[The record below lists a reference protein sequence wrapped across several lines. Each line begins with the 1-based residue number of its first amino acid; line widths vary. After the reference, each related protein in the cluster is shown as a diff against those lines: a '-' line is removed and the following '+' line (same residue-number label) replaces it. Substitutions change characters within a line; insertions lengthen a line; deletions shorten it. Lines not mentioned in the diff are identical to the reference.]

1 MTGRRQLALP
11 NLTCQTL
18 RDARQTSLGAINM
31 TERERIS
38 YWATIELYRTWLLED
53 GPFLARLK
61 NASSEE
67 RLKILHE
74 IAISYS
80 VRRTIPA
87 APENAE
93 TKNKHSNLEVLVK
106 AIDDSVTRWP
116 SDFLGR
122 AEECRNAARNAA
134 KNFDRAKPV
143 KFDAENPGK
152 GAPHSAVTKLVWF
165 LKPDGWT
172 VYDRLAS
179 SAVLPDQISRA
190 HERQEKFYKQ
200 IEHDFA
206 IYEAIAKPILARF
219 EPRLHAGRLVDKF
232 LVLRGDDAKR
242 IEWEQRNQIFL
253 QLIPSAVRDPLIS
266 TASEI
271 AAGWPDCAFPK
282 MVR

>member
-1 MTGRRQLALP
+1 
-11 NLTCQTL
+11 
-18 RDARQTSLGAINM
+18 M
-31 TERERIS
+31 TEPAHIS

-53 GPFLARLK
+53 GPFLARLE
-61 NASSEE
+61 NVSPEE

-87 APENAE
+87 ASDNAE
-93 TKNKHSNLEVLVK
+93 TKNKHGNLEVLAE
-106 AIDDSVTRWP
+106 AIDQIIAHWP
-116 SDFLGR
+116 SNFLER
-122 AEECRNAARNAA
+122 ATKCRNAAERAA
-134 KNFDRAKPV
+134 QNFDRAKPV
-143 KFDAENPGK
+143 KFDAADPGK

-172 VYDRLAS
+172 VFDKLAS
-179 SAVLPDQISRA
+179 SAVLPNSISRA
-190 HERQEKFYKQ
+190 DERQKAFYNT
-200 IEHDFA
+200 IADDFA
-206 IYEAIAKPILARF
+206 IYEAMAKPILAGF

-242 IEWEQRNQIFL
+242 TQWEKRNRIFL
-253 QLIPSAVRDPLIS
+253 DLLPEAVRDPLVF

-282 MVR
+282 MAR